1 MKELVEQA
9 KLGDKAAFSEIYS
22 SYKNQVYY
30 FCSKIVTEQQQAKQ
44 LSFDTFECAFQR
56 LDTLESADQF
66 EIWLKNIA
74 AIKCF
79 NYIHKMK
86 PMLFLQAPE
95 EGGAILFEEHEIE
108 GMDKEVVL
116 DETKSAA
123 LMDMMFSRLDDAQRM
138 TLMLHYYI
146 GLSVSRIAKIMTCT
160 QEMVV
165 GRMESAAKS
174 MKATLRRLAM
184 HEIKPASVEFR
195 NVLMLSAACVNVPS
209 ELDSM
214 IEAYI
219 GEHYGEA
226 EPKPEEKSYSFDNY
240 VSSLDKKEPGELESA
255 TAKYSDADFHD
266 FEAKAPADDK
276 IREFEIKTPVGAKPE
291 KKAQNKESIF
301 IAFKKKFRSLSM
313 TQQSIAL
320 VAVVG
325 VLAIIV
331 LAIALPN
338 SKEDPKASSSTAS
351 KIEYQKPEEVVSQPE
366 PKPQITL
373 TVDNNAPES
382 FSILLNDSV
391 EAGEDNPA
399 VNTATYALPTVV
411 IPDNEM
417 AQSKINNF
425 FIGEKDATLATYNN
439 DFDIQN
445 SRYGYAVIDGWY
457 STTAV
462 RASSEQGA
470 ARADEAVISIEMT
483 KEIKNYGYENVV
495 TVLCYNF
502 SSVTGD
508 RLTLEDVM
516 TDIDGYTAFA
526 NDRIEAI
533 VEAKQEAGDFTLNDG
548 YETVISEAT
557 SDDDGWYFTENGIR
571 IIFQDGTLVNHGYGP
586 LCVDLSYEEINEFLM
601 EEYKLNN

>member
-22 SYKNQVYY
+22 SYKKQVYY
-30 FCSKIVTEQQQAKQ
+30 FCSKIVNEPAQAKQ
-44 LSFDTFECAFQR
+44 LSFDTFECAFRR

-95 EGGAILFEEHEIE
+95 EGGDILFEEHEIE
-108 GMDKEVVL
+108 AMDKEVVL

-146 GLSVSRIAKIMTCT
+146 GLSVPRIAKIMTCKG
-160 QEMVV
+160 EMVV
-165 GRMESAAKS
+165 GRMESAAAS

-184 HEIKPASVEFR
+184 HEIKPASVDFR
-195 NVLMLSAACVNVPS
+195 TVLMLSAACVNVPS

-214 IEAYI
+214 IGAYI
-219 GEHYGEA
+219 SEHYGEA
-226 EPKPEEKSYSFDNY
+226 EPEPEEKPYSFDNY

-255 TAKYSDADFHD
+255 TAKYSDEDFRE

-276 IREFEIKTPVGAKPE
+276 IKEFEIKAPARPE
-291 KKAQNKESIF
+291 KKAQPKESLL

-325 VLAIIV
+325 VLAIII
-331 LAIALPN
+331 LIFALPN

-351 KIEYQKPEEVVSQPE
+351 KVEYQKPEEVVSQPE
-366 PKPQITL
+366 PKPEITL
-373 TVDNNAPES
+373 TVNNNAPES

-391 EAGEDNPA
+391 EAGEENPA
-399 VNTATYALPTVV
+399 VNTATYALPSVS
-411 IPDNEM
+411 IPDNEE

-445 SRYGYAVIDGWY
+445 SRYGYSYVDGWY

-483 KEIKNYGYENVV
+483 KEIKNYGYENVI

-502 SSVTGD
+502 STLTGD
-508 RLTLEDVM
+508 RLALEDVM

-526 NDRIEAI
+526 NDRIKAI

-548 YETVISEAT
+548 YSSAISDAT
-557 SDDDGWYFTENGIR
+557 SDDDGWYFTESGIR
-571 IIFQDGTLVNHGYGP
+571 VIFQDGTLVNHGYGP
-586 LCVDLSYEEINEFLM
+586 LCVDLSYEEINEFLK